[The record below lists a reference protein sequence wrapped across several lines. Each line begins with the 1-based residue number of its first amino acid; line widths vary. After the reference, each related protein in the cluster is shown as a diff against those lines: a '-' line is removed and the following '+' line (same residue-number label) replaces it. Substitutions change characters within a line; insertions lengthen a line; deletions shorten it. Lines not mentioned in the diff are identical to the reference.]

1 MKRTTAGHEAVDHK
15 DQIVHAWRVSQLTRL
30 GIPRALAEA
39 HADRLDW
46 HHIAELVQ
54 RGCSPLLALRIVC

>member
-1 MKRTTAGHEAVDHK
+1 MKRTTVSHEAVDRK

-30 GIPRALAEA
+30 GIPRVLAEA

-54 RGCSPLLALRIVC
+54 RGCPPLLALRIVY